1 MKNKM
6 KVLLLSLLIVISM
19 ISSVFAYTQEIGKAT
34 PYYAHP
40 VTGAIEDPGNNPGI
54 GQGMTENVLSPQA
67 LIETTDDGRIFLSVR
82 YNLANYIK
90 NESFAVQNYGD
101 EDFYSVAAEITGQT
115 EETRDYRFEIP
126 SKNIVVRATFFV
138 GPMGRDVIFYYTISD
153 FVEGNTD
160 FATLKN
166 IGTTTTEDKNQG
178 AVSEED
184 EESGESVQEINIPKS
199 TMPNMEGLTP
209 VENNA
214 QVGQVIGPQGEGE
227 KIEQKIVN
235 SKMSAGDLGYSH
247 GLLTKDS
254 QIIKKLYYSED
265 SKGEEESKGKT
276 EPGKITMAC
285 IYGLIALAVIM
296 TSALLITVVMS
307 FIYKAKVEEELN
319 QKRSETYED

>member
-6 KVLLLSLLIVISM
+6 KALLLSLLIIISM
-19 ISSVFAYTQEIGKAT
+19 ISNVFAYTQEIGKAT

-67 LIETTDDGRIFLSVR
+67 LIETTDDGRMFLSVR

-90 NESFAVQNYGD
+90 NESFAVQNYGE

-166 IGTTTTEDKNQG
+166 TGTTSPEGKNQG
-178 AVSEED
+178 PVIEEVEETGSSQEVNVSQ
-184 EESGESVQEINIPKS
+184 SPL
-199 TMPNMEGLTP
+199 PNMEGLTP
-209 VENNA
+209 VENNV
-214 QVGQVIGPQGEGE
+214 QVGQILGPQSEGE

-254 QIIKKLYYSED
+254 PIIKKLYYSED
-265 SKGEEESKGKT
+265 SKGEEESKEKT
-276 EPGKITMAC
+276 QPGKITMAF

-296 TSALLITVVMS
+296 TSALLITAVMS
-307 FIYKAKVEEELN
+307 FVYKGKVEEELN
-319 QKRSETYED
+319 QKRSEVYEN